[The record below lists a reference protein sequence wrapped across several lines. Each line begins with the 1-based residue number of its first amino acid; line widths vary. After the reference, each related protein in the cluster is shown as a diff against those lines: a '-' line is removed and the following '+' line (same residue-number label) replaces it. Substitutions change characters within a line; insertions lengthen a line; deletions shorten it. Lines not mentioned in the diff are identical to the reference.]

1 MATTKADRRA
11 NGRDAKR
18 SKIATSNISAAGGNS
33 STMDSSGGDNSA
45 QMEPNVSMIVSVVSD
60 GGDRSNE
67 VNKKLDFSVENSQ
80 YVFFDENIMLRG
92 YSYALCGSQKFGYHN
107 ECRNVCSRIREVM
120 ISKAVSM
127 NLHFVV
133 IITNYESLMPF
144 FAFQQCAEYDR
155 CKEHGQQQV
164 KYQLIFAM
172 FKKLTS
178 FWYEGRNGEEWVNGG
193 PTVDGTAGALVDKG
207 AGIAE
212 AIETS
217 R

>member
-107 ECRNVCSRIREVM
+107 ECRNMCSRIREVM

-193 PTVDGTAGALVDKG
+193 PTVDGTAGVLVDRG

-212 AIETS
+212 AMETS

>member
-1 MATTKADRRA
+1 MLDRWKYYCNSYRIVQAKNLGPSQWSSKKILKFAVSVERSMATTKADRRA

-67 VNKKLDFSVENSQ
+67 VNKKLDFSVEKSQ
-80 YVFFDENIMLRG
+80 YVFFDKNIMLRG

-107 ECRNVCSRIREVM
+107 EWRDMCSRIREVM
-120 ISKAVSM
+120 ISKDVSM

-144 FAFQQCAEYDR
+144 FAFQQCEEYDR
-155 CKEHGQQQV
+155 CKQHGQQQV
-164 KYQLIFAM
+164 KYQLIVC
-172 FKKLTS
+172 
-178 FWYEGRNGEEWVNGG
+178 NV
-193 PTVDGTAGALVDKG
+193 
-207 AGIAE
+207 
-212 AIETS
+212 
-217 R
+217 

>member
-80 YVFFDENIMLRG
+80 YVFLDENIMLRG

-107 ECRNVCSRIREVM
+107 ECRNMCSRIREVM

-178 FWYEGRNGEEWVNGG
+178 FWYEGRNGEEWVNGA
-193 PTVDGTAGALVDKG
+193 PTVDGTAGALVDRG

-212 AIETS
+212 AMETS